1 LHARNEGDQKPED
14 EAGSVEISFDI
25 VELGSIVQSAI
36 AMVHGTDQAEGRKV
50 STEGF
55 DEKIRLRAD
64 QRSLKQMLLNLSSSL
79 ADATGRVSRSVA

>member
-1 LHARNEGDQKPED
+1 
-14 EAGSVEISFDI
+14 
-25 VELGSIVQSAI
+25 
-36 AMVHGTDQAEGRKV
+36 MVHGTDQAEGRKV

-79 ADATGRVSRSVA
+79 ADAAGRVSTSVA